1 MTAHEELC
9 AERYQTIAAA
19 LKDLKDDSKDKTK
32 LLWGVLLSVAG
43 ASLLALLAIFLKAAD
58 LS

>member
-19 LKDLKDDSKDKTK
+19 LKDLKDDSKDQHK
-32 LLWGVLLSVAG
+32 LLWGVLLAVAG
-43 ASLLALLAIFLKAAD
+43 VSVTVLVAIVLKAAN

>member
-9 AERYQTIAAA
+9 AERYEGIRQILAE
-19 LKDLKDDSKDKTK
+19 LKSDSKDQHK
-32 LLWGVLLSVAG
+32 LLWGVLLAVAG
-43 ASLLALLAIFLKAAD
+43 VSVTVLVAIVLKAAN